1 LRQVHQ
7 YRLADA
13 AAIHEVFCSLDSKE
27 HLSELQITSR
37 LRDNDNSGGKTWVL
51 EIDGQVRGFASLSP
65 VPALDGV
72 YDLAGGIVP
81 SLRRLGHGSF
91 LLKQMR
97 KEIPHGD
104 GRLITYAVD
113 SMDTPAALFLKRN
126 GFEVE
131 HEELKMVLDEFDLIE
146 PMTTLDG
153 FRLQTYSRDRAV
165 GLFRDLYEASFKDLP
180 WYQPYLSA
188 EEVSADM
195 EDDDSVLFLLSGET
209 AVGFIWIR
217 WPSPE
222 LAEFEPIGLVKSF
235 QGHGVGRYLLRRGI
249 STAVDRGADN
259 ITLGVWSDNKSG
271 IRLYRDLGFKHVQT
285 KTYLALDLSMR

>member
-1 LRQVHQ
+1 MRQVHQ
-7 YRLADA
+7 YKLADA
-13 AAIHEVFCSLDSKE
+13 AAIHEVFCSLDSME
-27 HLSELQITSR
+27 HLSELQLTSR

-72 YDLAGGIVP
+72 FDLGGGIVP

-104 GRLITYAVD
+104 VRFITYAVD
-113 SMDTPAALFLKRN
+113 STDTPTALFLKRN
-126 GFEVE
+126 GFQVE
-131 HEELKMVLDEFDLIE
+131 HEELKMVLDELDLIE
-146 PMTTLDG
+146 PLPTLDG
-153 FRLQTYSRDRAV
+153 LRLQTFSRTRAV

-195 EDDDSVLFLLSGET
+195 EDDDSILFLLSGET

-217 WPSPE
+217 WPSPA
-222 LAEFEPIGLVKSF
+222 LAEFEPIGLVQSF
-235 QGHGVGRYLLRRGI
+235 QGRGVGRYLLRRGI
-249 STAVDRGADN
+249 STAADQGADN
-259 ITLGVWSDNKSG
+259 ISLGVWSDNKSG
-271 IRLYRDLGFKHVQT
+271 IRLYRDFGFKHVQT
-285 KTYLALDLSMR
+285 KTYLALDMAMR